1 MSVATLPVT
10 VTSHPTLT
18 IDLDAVKE
26 NVRTIRRRTT
36 GEVMAVVK
44 SDGFGHGMV
53 DVARAALAGG
63 ATRLGVTSIEEALA
77 LRAAG
82 LAQPVLSWLNPV
94 DADFGRAVTAG
105 IELAVPG
112 LAHLRA
118 VADRA
123 CGARVHLQLDTGMAR
138 DGAPPEEWAALC
150 RAARYAERDGSIR
163 VVGVMGHLACAAS
176 VAHPANERGRARFAW
191 GVRVAWAAGLRPPDR
206 HLAATAATLSDARNH
221 HTMSRIGAGLVGID
235 ESNTVRLRPALRLA
249 APLVAVRRVPA
260 GTPVGYGHT
269 WTASHATRLGLIP
282 VGYADGLPYT
292 ASGRAE
298 VQVAGVRRPVAGRIS
313 MDMTVIDLGPDI
325 AACPA
330 RIGDVATVFGPGE
343 DGEPTTA
350 EWARWGGTLEHEV
363 VTGLGPRLRR
373 VVTSAEESS

>member
-176 VAHPANERGRARFAW
+176 VTHPANERGRARFAW

-235 ESNTVRLRPALRLA
+235 ESNTARLRPALRLG

>member
-1 MSVATLPVT
+1 MSVAILPVT
-10 VTSHPTLT
+10 VASHPTLT
-18 IDLDAVKE
+18 IDLDAVMD

-105 IELAVPG
+105 VELAVPG

-163 VVGVMGHLACAAS
+163 VVGVMGHLACAAT

-206 HLAATAATLSDARNH
+206 HLAATAATLSDPRNH

-269 WTASHATRLGLIP
+269 WTAPYATRLGLIP
-282 VGYADGLPYT
+282 VGYADGLPYN

-313 MDMTVIDLGPDI
+313 MDMTVVDIGPDI

-343 DGEPTTA
+343 GGEPTTA
-350 EWARWGGTLEHEV
+350 EWARWAGTLEHEI

>member
-269 WTASHATRLGLIP
+269 WTAPHATRLGLIP

-313 MDMTVIDLGPDI
+313 MDMSVIDLGPDI

-373 VVTSAEESS
+373 VVRSAEESS

>member
-269 WTASHATRLGLIP
+269 WTAPHATRLGLIP

-373 VVTSAEESS
+373 VVRSAEESS

>member
-63 ATRLGVTSIEEALA
+63 ATRLGVTSLEEALA

-235 ESNTVRLRPALRLA
+235 ESNTARLRPALRLG

-350 EWARWGGTLEHEV
+350 EWARWAGTLEHEV

-373 VVTSAEESS
+373 VVASAEELS

>member
-63 ATRLGVTSIEEALA
+63 ATRLGVTSLEEALA
-77 LRAAG
+77 LRVAG

-235 ESNTVRLRPALRLA
+235 ESNTARLRPALRLG

-269 WTASHATRLGLIP
+269 WTAPHATRLGLIP

>member
-1 MSVATLPVT
+1 MSLATLPRT
-10 VTSHPTLT
+10 VASHPTLT
-18 IDLDAVKE
+18 IDLDAVTD
-26 NVRTIRRRTT
+26 NVRAIRRRTL

-44 SDGFGHGMV
+44 SDGFGHGTV
-53 DVARAALAGG
+53 DVARAALRGG
-63 ATRLGVTSIEEALA
+63 ATRFGVTSIEEALV

-123 CGARVHLQLDTGMAR
+123 CGARVHLHLDTGMAR

-150 RAARYAERDGSIR
+150 RAARAAERAGSIR
-163 VVGVMGHLACAAS
+163 VVGLMGHLACAARP
-176 VAHPANERGRARFAW
+176 AHPANERGRVRFAW
-191 GVRVAWAAGLRPPDR
+191 GVRVAWTAGLRPPDR

-235 ESNTVRLRPALRLA
+235 ESHTVRLRPALRLA
-249 APLVAVRRVPA
+249 APLVAVRSVRA

-269 WTASHATRLGLIP
+269 WTAPYATRLGLIA

-292 ASGRAE
+292 ASGRGE
-298 VQVAGVRRPVAGRIS
+298 VQIAGLRRPVAGRIS
-313 MDMTVIDLGPDI
+313 MDMTVIDLGPDV

-350 EWARWGGTLEHEV
+350 EWARWAGTLEHEV

>member
-235 ESNTVRLRPALRLA
+235 ESNTVRLRPALRLT

-325 AACPA
+325 DACPV

-350 EWARWGGTLEHEV
+350 EWARWAGTLEHEV